1 MVSRRTKSIGT
12 GGPADG
18 NGDDDLALVNSNGD
32 IVDLYGEAG
41 GIDNSG
47 TAWEFEDGRAERIA
61 TITVG
66 NASGDAAEWNID
78 NDSGGGDGAQ
88 DAPGGF
94 DPGSWIGDQTNPP
107 SPALDGTWKL
117 APIAGALKVG
127 PNPGDGSWWSSSAGD
142 VDTRA
147 CIFDDKY
154 VFNADGSFDNEMGD
168 QTWLE
173 PWQGTDPEAC
183 GAPVAPHDGSA
194 DATWS
199 HSETDG
205 TITLTGAGAYL
216 GLAKAITGGELSVSG
231 TEVPTS
237 RTYTVH
243 SFDGDNL
250 KLVISTGGGYWTFE
264 MIRDGVEPET
274 VNLTFNLDMSSVD
287 AVSDQGVHI
296 AGGGSFGGP
305 GDNPLTDSDGDGIY
319 TGTFTFPANGSSYY
333 TYLNGG
339 SDWGQKENIAG
350 QECANSDNYNDRFVQ
365 WGTEDMT
372 INACF
377 QFCGDGSCSEL
388 TPPTTVEVVF
398 STDAKTYN
406 DDLVAS
412 GGSALE
418 VIHATGSFE
427 GWSGYGVPMT
437 DTDGDGIYVGTTEI
451 VEGTTFEYKYIV
463 GGWGSFESG
472 AELNGPCDFDPSDGY
487 NNYGATV
494 GSEPL
499 ILPTYVF
506 GGGCAVSTPQTSG
519 IVFTGS
525 FGGALDTETPGGGIY
540 TNPTGAESWAGFANE
555 DASMYPF
562 QFPFGGA
569 IHFKASSA
577 GADAAINFR
586 FEYMPHP
593 DVEPSY
599 NTEPVTI
606 SGSELMPYHVEIPPQ
621 GSNTFSSF
629 LLYVQTLDVAVTII
643 DVEVIEHEQGLVPGV
658 FFSEYAE
665 GTSNNKYIEIYN
677 GTGVEVDLSA
687 YSLSSCS
694 NGCDTEGQ
702 FDYPANVTFASG
714 TIVAA
719 GDVYVVCHGSASD
732 GIAAECDQTF
742 TYLSNGDDF
751 FALTDAEATC

>member
-1 MVSRRTKSIGT
+1 MENIKNSLFNLVKVTAFSVVVGLSVSNAQGVFITEIADPNNAATGGRFVELHNNTDADIDLTGWALRRWTNDSADPQTDKALQGTIPAGGFFIITNNATSFTDLYGFAPNQDIGT

-41 GIDNSG
+41 GVDNSG
-47 TAWEFEDGRAERIA
+47 TVWEFEDGRAERIA
-61 TITVG
+61 TITAG

-94 DPGSWIGDQTNPP
+94 DPGSWIGGQTNPP
-107 SPALDGTWKL
+107 SPVLDGTWKL
-117 APIAGALKVG
+117 APVAGALKVG
-127 PNPGDGSWWSSSAGD
+127 PNPGDGSWWSSSADD
-142 VDTRA
+142 VTNRA
-147 CIFDDKY
+147 CLFDDKY

-199 HSETDG
+199 HSETGG
-205 TITLTGAGAYL
+205 TITLTGVGAYL

-231 TEVPTS
+231 TVVPAS

-305 GDNPLTDSDGDGIY
+305 GDNPLTDTDGDGIY

-339 SDWGQKENIAG
+339 SDWSQKENIAG
-350 QECANSDNYNDRFVQ
+350 QECADPDAFDDRFVQ
-365 WGTEDMT
+365 WGTDDVT

-377 QFCGDGSCSEL
+377 QICGDGFCSDL
-388 TPPTTVEVVF
+388 TPP
-398 STDAKTYN
+398 
-406 DDLVAS
+406 
-412 GGSALE
+412 
-418 VIHATGSFE
+418 
-427 GWSGYGVPMT
+427 
-437 DTDGDGIYVGTTEI
+437 
-451 VEGTTFEYKYIV
+451 
-463 GGWGSFESG
+463 
-472 AELNGPCDFDPSDGY
+472 SD
-487 NNYGATV
+487 N
-494 GSEPL
+494 
-499 ILPTYVF
+499 
-506 GGGCAVSTPQTSG
+506 G
-519 IVFTGS
+519 IVFTGA
-525 FGGALDTETPGGGIY
+525 FGGAVDENAPGGGIY

-562 QFPFGGA
+562 EFPFGGA

-577 GADAAINFR
+577 GVDAAINFR

-606 SGSELMPYHVEIPPQ
+606 SGSDLMPYHVEIPPQ

-629 LLYVQTLDVAVTII
+629 LLYVQTLDVAVTMI

-677 GTGVEVDLSA
+677 GTGIEVDLSA

-702 FDYPANVTFASG
+702 FDYPDNVIFASG
-714 TIVAA
+714 TALA
-719 GDVYVVCHGSASD
+719 PGDVYVVCHGSASD

-751 FALTDAEATC
+751 F